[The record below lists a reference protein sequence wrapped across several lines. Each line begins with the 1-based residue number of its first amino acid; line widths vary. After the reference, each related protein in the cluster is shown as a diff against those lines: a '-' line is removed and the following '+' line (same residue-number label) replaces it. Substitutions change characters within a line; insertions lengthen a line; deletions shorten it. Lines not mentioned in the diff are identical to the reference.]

1 MTYRGTTKLPSFD
14 ENGMPYEFCENY
26 GCTNYTSDFIVCGD
40 NEDKRIKCR
49 PCFNYDSML
58 DRFLQNEIKKD
69 PDMIRRVAQ
78 SCAEDEKRHKAEKI
92 NKRLRRNTRINLKRF
107 LPLHLKTCSPFPFL
121 SFYNILII
129 PHLILL
135 FLL

>member
-58 DRFLQNEIKKD
+58 DKVLQNEIKKD
-69 PDMIRRVAQ
+69 PDIIRRVAQ
-78 SCAEDEKRHKAEKI
+78 SCAEDEKRHKAEK
-92 NKRLRRNTRINLKRF
+92 KMF
-107 LPLHLKTCSPFPFL
+107 EEDQSKTFSSSPFKNIFSL
-121 SFYNILII
+121 SFS
-129 PHLILL
+129 L
-135 FLL
+135 FL